1 MPKTYILILLVIFAL
16 TAFVLTL
23 ELVVLKDSKP
33 EEDQTTQTN
42 TNEQGDILT
51 FQIAPYTQD
60 CVGVAPMKCLVV
72 NNELF
77 YDNIQGF
84 EYQQGTEYT
93 IKVRRTK
100 RENTPADASAYIY
113 ELVEIVEEG

>member
-1 MPKTYILILLVIFAL
+1 MLILLVIFAL

-23 ELVVLKDSKP
+23 ELVVLKDNEP
-33 EEDQTTQTN
+33 EESQTSQTN
-42 TNEQGDILT
+42 ANEQGDILT

-77 YDNIQGF
+77 YDEIQGF
-84 EYQQGTEYT
+84 QHQQGTEYI
-93 IKVRRTK
+93 IKVQRTK
-100 RENTPADASAYIY
+100 RENTPADAGAYIY
-113 ELVEIVEEG
+113 QLVEVVEER